1 MRLPQPLP
9 PLPEQFSTSA
19 AMESGVSAR
28 RLRARDLHSLHGLRH
43 AGERPPTVEE
53 KCRMLALRIPA
64 HGFFS
69 HSTAALLWGA
79 PLPWGLELE
88 PKVHVSVAS
97 PAARLH
103 SRDVIGHRLDIVDSD
118 VTTWGGLRLSSP
130 ARTWVD
136 LATQLGLG
144 DLVAVGDYLIHH
156 RAPFTDRVEL
166 ARLIARSEGARGIR
180 LAREALALLSE
191 RAESRPESLLRVI
204 LARSDLPTAE
214 INHVLVDTDT
224 GQQTRPDFLFRD
236 QQVILEYQGDYHR
249 TRAQW
254 RRDMTRRTRLE
265 AQGWKVVELNADDLR
280 DPAELVTR
288 IRALLAR

>member
-1 MRLPQPLP
+1 
-9 PLPEQFSTSA
+9 
-19 AMESGVSAR
+19 
-28 RLRARDLHSLHGLRH
+28 
-43 AGERPPTVEE
+43 
-53 KCRMLALRIPA
+53 MLALRLPA
-64 HGFFS
+64 HAFFS

-79 PLPWGLELE
+79 PLPWSVETQ
-88 PKVHVSVAS
+88 PRIHVSVQA

-118 VTTWGGLRLSSP
+118 VTTWGGLRLSAA
-130 ARTWVD
+130 ARTWFD
-136 LATQLGLG
+136 LATQLDLG
-144 DLVAVGDYLIHH
+144 DLVAVGDYLIHY

-166 ARLIARSEGARGIR
+166 ARVIARCEGARGVR
-180 LAREALALLSE
+180 LAREALALLND

-204 LARSDLPTAE
+204 LVRSDLPTAE
-214 INHVLVDTDT
+214 VNHVLVDTET
-224 GQQTRPDFLFRD
+224 GKQMRPDFLFRE

-265 AQGWKVVELNADDLR
+265 AQGWKVVELNADDLK
-280 DPAELVTR
+280 DPVELVAR